1 MPTTPATAAF
11 DGLTYNSRR
20 PHIAIPE
27 YGRVVHEMIA
37 HCITIEDKEERT
49 RCATAIVSVM
59 RTLVP

>member
-37 HCITIEDKEERT
+37 HCITIEDKEEPHRLYVGIT
-49 RCATAIVSVM
+49 SLVSK
-59 RTLVP
+59 

>member
-37 HCITIEDKEERT
+37 HCITIEDNWNAALARRT
-49 RCATAIVSVM
+49 EGLKRNSL
-59 RTLVP
+59 R